1 MSWVISTCIAG
12 GEGELG
18 LAWACGAPQRA
29 MPPSGNRSA
38 AMMGSLAE
46 EGQKE
51 ALEAWSSQPEAV
63 KGSNA
68 WREHPGTLQQQ
79 AVEAFRRAS
88 VAAARPSRGGGGSR
102 VTGTKDGLGG
112 AAAAAVAVVVRSGCQ
127 ARSVSKRARARY
139 GAETEW
145 NGRAPPMR
153 ASKHTGLEH
162 GADGEEGGSRE
173 QGSVGEG
180 KERRGCRSV
189 WVWV

>member
-1 MSWVISTCIAG
+1 
-12 GEGELG
+12 
-18 LAWACGAPQRA
+18 
-29 MPPSGNRSA
+29 
-38 AMMGSLAE
+38 MGSLAE

-102 VTGTKDGLGG
+102 VTGTEDGLGG
-112 AAAAAVAVVVRSGCQ
+112 AAAAVVVRSGCQ

-162 GADGEEGGSRE
+162 GARG
-173 QGSVGEG
+173 VWVKG
-180 KERRGCRSV
+180 KRGERRECRWVCRWV
-189 WVWV
+189 WVWVWRWR